1 MDIFSRAYVESLIIK
16 DSTYNIKNNIVL
28 SGEDLECYV
37 SDYCFYIN
45 DLKRRGFYNDAI
57 KLRKYLEFALLN
69 YNLTKEQSINI
80 VKTHLD
86 E

>member
-1 MDIFSRAYVESLIIK
+1 MDIFSRSYVESLIIK
-16 DSTYNIKNNIVL
+16 DSTYNIKNNIIL

-37 SDYCFYIN
+37 SDYCFYIK
-45 DLKRRGFYNDAI
+45 DLKSREFYNDAI

-69 YNLTKEQSINI
+69 YNLTKEQAVNI

-86 E
+86 D